1 MSLTESEPIT
11 APIAAR
17 TAVPAP
23 VVLPAHTAAP
33 DTTGPG
39 PAPIWHG
46 RGLVYA
52 CILGD
57 ALALF
62 AAVAL
67 VLLTAGPDQ
76 SVGAEL
82 LLLPPLAGVMLF
94 VRGTYSWGIGRSPLD
109 AAGRAIGAVATAAM
123 IVVVLDVAT
132 GSDPDLSSAALAAT
146 LGVLGLVSARAL
158 LAAGRRRAFLRNPT
172 GDPALIVGAG
182 LVGQRI
188 AQRLLGDP
196 TYGLQPVGFIDGTV
210 PDVAPPLP
218 VLGTIDDV
226 RAVAAS
232 TGARHVIVAFSPASR
247 DDSLGGLL
255 RDCEQLG
262 LHVSVVPR
270 LFDAVNGN
278 LVYQRVGGLPLMG
291 LRPSSRNRVQ
301 LRIKRLIDL
310 SVSATILLFGAPFL
324 IAIALAVRLESPGPI
339 LFRQRR
345 LGRDGQQYDVLKFRS
360 MRGEPAA
367 SSFVPEDGHA
377 PGGVEGV
384 DRRTRIG
391 RFLRRTSLDELPQLL
406 NVLRGDMSLVGPRP
420 ERPEFAVAFARDIR
434 RYDDRLRV
442 RSGLTGWAQVHGL
455 RGQTSIEDRV
465 EWDNYYIEHWSLAL
479 DLRILLMTLTVP
491 FRPGES

>member
-232 TGARHVIVAFSPASR
+232 RRAGFSK
-247 DDSLGGLL
+247 GLL
-255 RDCEQLG
+255 SSSLEDAGIEYVHLRDLG
-262 LHVSVVPR
+262 TPKEGR
-270 LFDAVNGN
+270 MAARRG
-278 LVYQRVGGLPLMG
+278 RTAEM
-291 LRPSSRNRVQ
+291 R
-301 LRIKRLIDL
+301 
-310 SVSATILLFGAPFL
+310 
-324 IAIALAVRLESPGPI
+324 AIFEAHLA
-339 LFRQRR
+339 
-345 LGRDGQQYDVLKFRS
+345 
-360 MRGEPAA
+360 EPAA
-367 SSFVPEDGHA
+367 QVQLARAIEIAKTKKAALLCYEADH
-377 PGGVEGV
+377 GGCHRSIVVEHMLEAA
-384 DRRTRIG
+384 D
-391 RFLRRTSLDELPQLL
+391 
-406 NVLRGDMSLVGPRP
+406 
-420 ERPEFAVAFARDIR
+420 FAVEN
-434 RYDDRLRV
+434 
-442 RSGLTGWAQVHGL
+442 LTP
-455 RGQTSIEDRV
+455 S
-465 EWDNYYIEHWSLAL
+465 
-479 DLRILLMTLTVP
+479 TL
-491 FRPGES
+491 